1 MAAGQE
7 RPLSAFRGT
16 SPGGG
21 SKGASRRG
29 GKNEITVVGF
39 MLQPDGSA
47 KPFDELTEAE
57 KAAWRES
64 CCRRLSERMSDYFT
78 QHPEEYAK
86 F

>member
-1 MAAGQE
+1 
-7 RPLSAFRGT
+7 
-16 SPGGG
+16 
-21 SKGASRRG
+21 
-29 GKNEITVVGF
+29 

-64 CCRRLSERMSDYFT
+64 CCRRLSERLSDYFT

>member
-1 MAAGQE
+1 MNMAAGKK
-7 RPLSAFRGT
+7 RG
-16 SPGGG
+16 
-21 SKGASRRG
+21 
-29 GKNEITVVGF
+29 EITVVGY

-64 CCRRLSERMSDYFT
+64 CCRRLSQRLSDYFT
-78 QHPEEYAK
+78 QHPEEYAR